1 MTSLGDHM
9 VESWMVRFDRAR
21 EEVLL
26 AANAPRLFT
35 DKWGES
41 SLNDMAEAEPWV
53 NWWFETGR
61 H

>member
-9 VESWMVRFDRAR
+9 VESWMARYERAR

-26 AANAPRLFT
+26 ASMSPRLFT
-35 DKWGES
+35 DKWSES
-41 SLNDMAEAEPWV
+41 SLNDMAAAEPWV
-53 NWWFETGR
+53 EWWFETGR